1 VPIRK
6 VEFHGEQQEVSL
18 TGVCSWRRVFWGKTS
33 SSIKL
38 RKLGGSHCSLQRR
51 ISFSHGK
58 KEERKKERLS
68 LAAAA
73 SAAED
78 L

>member
-1 VPIRK
+1 VLIRK
-6 VEFHGEQQEVSL
+6 VEFHGEQQEVPL

-58 KEERKKERLS
+58 KERLS
-68 LAAAA
+68 LAAVA

-78 L
+78 M